1 MAKQTKLEDL
11 AKAGAK
17 RVRTSVKNTKIKNA
31 KPKPGDQTKLD
42 LKRGGGKF
50 SYGRNSKKK

>member
-17 RVRTSVKNTKIKNA
+17 RVKTSVKNTKIKNA
-31 KPKPGDQTKLD
+31 KPKPGDQTKLN
-42 LKRGGGKF
+42 LRRGGKI
-50 SYGRNSKKK
+50 